1 MAFFFSDN
9 PIALFLALVL
19 IVIVLKAALSKHK
32 WFQGGK
38 TAYVTLI
45 VIIAIIF
52 LIAYSPLLK
61 VVSIGVPYFIMVVMF
76 LVALAGIY
84 LVMGAHKEKIW
95 PMMKDVGLLKVSVQI
110 FIICC
115 IAFAASQ
122 VYGEKLLKEPKVSF
136 ADPMIPDKEP
146 AQIDFAPLF
155 TKQALGMTLL
165 IIVLALAFFFVNMA
179 R

>member
-1 MAFFFSDN
+1 MAFFFSSN

-19 IVIVLKAALSKHK
+19 VVIVLKVWLGKQK

-38 TAYVTLI
+38 SAYITLI
-45 VIIAIIF
+45 LIILIIF
-52 LIAYSPLLK
+52 LIAYRPLLE
-61 VVSIGVPYFIMVVMF
+61 VVAIGVPYFIMVVMF
-76 LVALAGIY
+76 LVAIAGLL
-84 LVMGAHKEKIW
+84 LVVGMPKGTIW
-95 PMMKDVGLLKVSVQI
+95 PAMKDVGLLKVAVQI

-146 AQIDFAPLF
+146 AQIDFTPLF
-155 TKQALGMTLL
+155 TKQALGMTFL
-165 IIVLALAFFFVNMA
+165 IIVLALAFFFVNLA